1 MTFQELGLQ
10 PNLLK
15 SISEMGFLHP
25 SPIQEQAIP
34 VVLSGK
40 DIIAQAHTGTGK
52 TAAFGLPCIQNIKE
66 KVVFKCSSLLPAG
79 TGTK

>member
-34 VVLSGK
+34 VVLSEP
-40 DIIAQAHTGTGK
+40 ILSPSAHRTGK
-52 TAAFGLPCIQNIKE
+52 RRIWFA
-66 KVVFKCSSLLPAG
+66 VFKI
-79 TGTK
+79 